1 MIDNLNN
8 ITMGFIYFYITS
20 IFLGISYLCYLLL
33 CACDKKRAWSFFI
46 KFEVYMLVF
55 GILCWGFI
63 HYIN

>member
-1 MIDNLNN
+1 MTDILNN
-8 ITMGFIYFYITS
+8 ILMGFVYFYIAS
-20 IFLGISYLCYLLL
+20 FWFGIACWGYVL
-33 CACDKKRAWSFFI
+33 CAYNQKRAWSFFI